1 MTQQCSKKWS
11 ARAPPLHCP
20 PEAHSTLRG
29 PRIRHWFRP
38 AHSVA
43 FGARDHSQYIGTV
56 FYLFTTKPPYFS
68 LTGPWRAGDDSE
80 ADELSASARTVAATE
95 LLPSHIVPQFS
106 LTIITEPPPHTL
118 LDSSPN
124 WGVPTQLLIPL
135 LRVGLGQLRLIG
147 WQLTLKSC
155 HRNWPSPIYESL

>member
-1 MTQQCSKKWS
+1 MAAVTQQCSKKWS
-11 ARAPPLHCP
+11 ARAPPLQCP

-68 LTGPWRAGDDSE
+68 LTSPWRAGDDSE

-95 LLPSHIVPQFS
+95 LLPSHIVPQFY
-106 LTIITEPPPHTL
+106 LTIITEPPPHNL

-135 LRVGLGQLRLIG
+135 GGACPPQIRQKL
-147 WQLTLKSC
+147 WDTC
-155 HRNWPSPIYESL
+155 N

>member
-1 MTQQCSKKWS
+1 MAAVTQQCSKKWS

-95 LLPSHIVPQFS
+95 LLPSNIMPQFY
-106 LTIITEPPPHTL
+106 LTINTEWPPHTF

-124 WGVPTQLLIPL
+124 WGLPTQSLVPL
-135 LRVGLGQLRLIG
+135 QFTLQLGDRV
-147 WQLTLKSC
+147 
-155 HRNWPSPIYESL
+155 ESRVERSFGTSV

>member
-80 ADELSASARTVAATE
+80 ADELSASATTVAATE
-95 LLPSHIVPQFS
+95 LLPSHIMPQSKLES
-106 LTIITEPPPHTL
+106 LSPSSRWILFKNTGSGEVEREARQPRARQRHLRRGEPPAPRIMM
-118 LDSSPN
+118 S
-124 WGVPTQLLIPL
+124 GEV
-135 LRVGLGQLRLIG
+135 
-147 WQLTLKSC
+147 C
-155 HRNWPSPIYESL
+155 AF